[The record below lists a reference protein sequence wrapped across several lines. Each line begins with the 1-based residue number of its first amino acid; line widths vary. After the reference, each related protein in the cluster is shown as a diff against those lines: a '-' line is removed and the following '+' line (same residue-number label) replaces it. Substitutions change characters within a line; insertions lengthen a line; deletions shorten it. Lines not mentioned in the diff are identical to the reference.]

1 MTVKREGVTAR
12 LSPGGVPTPRTL
24 TAVDWTGLARAAGL
38 SAPHPA
44 VAAVEVRG
52 LAYDSRAVTPGTV
65 FVAVRGQH
73 ADGHAFVA
81 GALATGAVAAVVEA
95 VPPGVPPDRCLVV
108 PDARAAL
115 APLAAAFFGHPSAS
129 CRVVGI
135 TGTDG
140 KTTTCT
146 LLQAALAAAGR
157 VAGSLT
163 TVDFRLGTAVEPN
176 RTRQTTLEALE
187 IQARLRAMVDDGC
200 QDVALETTSHALA
213 LHRVDAVR
221 YQGAVY
227 TAITHEHLDFHGS
240 WEAYFAAKASLLDR
254 AAAEP
259 GGFAVLNRDDARA
272 FPLLAARPVGRRCTY
287 SAAGDPAADLRAT
300 AVVPD
305 LDGIRFTAETPA
317 GPAPVSLR
325 MPGRWNVANALAA
338 LAAGLCLD
346 LALPDLVAGLERVE
360 RVPGR
365 MERVDGGQPFTV
377 VIDYAH
383 TPAAL
388 GQVLQALR
396 SATPNHLWVVFGS
409 AGERDVAKRA
419 EMGRIAAGLA
429 DQVVVTSEDPR
440 EEDPAAICAEIVA
453 GAAEGGGRPGES
465 VHVVLDREQAIDRAI
480 AQAQPGDTVLLAGK
494 GHEATQIVGR
504 TAHPWDER
512 GEAAAA
518 LGRRG
523 FPLTRTAGGG

>member
-1 MTVKREGVTAR
+1 MSGF
-12 LSPGGVPTPRTL
+12 SPGAGPPAGTL
-24 TAVDWTGLARAAGL
+24 AAVNWTALARAAGL
-38 SAPHPA
+38 PAPDPTVGA
-44 VAAVEVRG
+44 GEVRQ
-52 LAYDSRAVTPGTV
+52 LAYDSRAVAPGTI
-65 FVAVRGQH
+65 FVAIRGQH

-81 GALATGAVAAVVEA
+81 GALAAGAVAAVVET
-95 VPPGVPPDRCLVV
+95 VPPGVPARACLAMPDT
-108 PDARAAL
+108 RAAL
-115 APLAAAFFGHPSAS
+115 ALLAAAFFCDPSAA
-129 CRVVGI
+129 CRVVGV

-146 LLQAALAAAGR
+146 LLQSALIAAGR

-163 TVDFRLGTAVEPN
+163 TVDFRLGATIEPN

-187 IQARLRAMVDDGC
+187 IQGRLRAMVDQGC

-221 YQGAVY
+221 YVGAVY
-227 TAITHEHLDFHGS
+227 TAITHEHLEFHGS

-254 AAAEP
+254 AAAAP

-272 FPLLAARPVGRRCTY
+272 FPLLAARAVDRRCTY
-287 SAAGDPAADLRAT
+287 SAAGDATADVRAT
-300 AVVPD
+300 AVAPG
-305 LDGIRFTAETPA
+305 LDGIQFTVETPA
-317 GPAPVSLR
+317 GRAPVSLR
-325 MPGRWNVANALAA
+325 LPGRWNVANALAA
-338 LAAGLCLD
+338 IAAGLCLHAP
-346 LALPDLVAGLERVE
+346 LLDLVAGLEQVE

-365 MERVDGGQPFTV
+365 MERVEAGQPFTV
-377 VIDYAH
+377 LIDYAH

-388 GQVLQALR
+388 AQVLQTLR
-396 SATPNHLWVVFGS
+396 AATPNHLWAVFGS

-440 EEDPAAICAEIVA
+440 EEDPAAIAAAIAE
-453 GAAEGGGRPGES
+453 GAAEGGGRLGES
-465 VHVVLDREQAIDRAI
+465 VHVVVDREEAIDRAI

-504 TAHPWDER
+504 TSQPWDER
-512 GEAAAA
+512 AAA
-518 LGRRG
+518 LAALARRG
-523 FPLTRTAGGG
+523 FPVAAGRGPG